1 MNYRYHNRVS
11 FTYDIDPAVSLYLI
25 PKNILQ
31 PLAENSY
38 YHGLIQE
45 DGTIRGN
52 IDLAIY
58 EMDRQIIIELSDNGI
73 GISPERLAALHKTLL
88 SPPALVSDEATAHI
102 GIENIYRRVQYL
114 YHNHFSMDIQ
124 STPGHGT
131 TVSLSLPLSPP
142 EDSNKNG
149 S

>member
-1 MNYRYHNRVS
+1 MN
-11 FTYDIDPAVSLYLI
+11 
-25 PKNILQ
+25 Q
-31 PLAENSY
+31 
-38 YHGLIQE
+38 
-45 DGTIRGN
+45 
-52 IDLAIY
+52 
-58 EMDRQIIIELSDNGI
+58 QIIIELSDNGI
-73 GISPERLAALHKTLL
+73 GISPEHLTALHKTLL
-88 SPPALVSDEATAHI
+88 SPPALVSDKATAHI

-142 EDSNKNG
+142 EDNNKNG